1 MILNEEFEKRLKE
14 YNSKTTDYRPKQ
26 EKICEIIVNM
36 AIEHFELPIIKND
49 DEVVQYIWSLINQTN
64 YSTHRILYRKIIN
77 ILRRK
82 LLGQFIGGF

>member
-1 MILNEEFEKRLKE
+1 MKLTEELEKKLKE

-36 AIEHFELPIIKND
+36 TIEHFKLPIVKND
-49 DEVVQYIWSLINQTN
+49 DEVVRYIGNLIKQTG

-82 LLGQFIGGF
+82 LLGRLIGGF